1 MDRIPNH
8 KIDGSRTVEEAARL
22 KDISD
27 RAKAASP
34 IVVHHNVLDTPAPGG
49 SFAET
54 CIRASRAARDRLLG

>member
-1 MDRIPNH
+1 MDRIPPH
-8 KIDGSRTVEEAARL
+8 RIDRSKTVEDAARL
-22 KDISD
+22 KDISE

-34 IVVHHNVLDTPAPGG
+34 VVVHHNVLDTPAPGG